1 MMMLLGKFTACYFF
15 PYLYTSTNLI
25 VLVAAPLCR
34 ELVGYIHGS
43 LVNNI
48 KAELAEAEFV
58 AVLVDETVTNAS
70 DKVALVYIYYIQ
82 CGVVNKAMLALNN
95 LHGSGTAET
104 ISKHVQGVL
113 TDFGVVREKVVI
125 LTTGE

>member
-1 MMMLLGKFTACYFF
+1 MVG
-15 PYLYTSTNLI
+15 P
-25 VLVAAPLCR
+25 PLCR
-34 ELVGYIHGS
+34 ELIGYIHGS

-70 DKVALVYIYYIQ
+70 DKVALIYIYYVKD
-82 CGVVNKAMLALNN
+82 GVVSKAMLALND
-95 LHGSGTAET
+95 LQGSGTAET
-104 ISKHVQGVL
+104 VSKHVQGVL
-113 TDFGVVREKVVI
+113 TDFGVAKEKVVI